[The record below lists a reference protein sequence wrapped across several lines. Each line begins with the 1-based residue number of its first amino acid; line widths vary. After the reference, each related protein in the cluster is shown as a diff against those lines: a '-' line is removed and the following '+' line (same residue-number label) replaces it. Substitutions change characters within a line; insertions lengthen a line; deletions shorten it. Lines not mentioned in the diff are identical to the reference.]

1 MLGAVALAAALGV
14 WQAWTG
20 GPLWRSAYPHLP
32 ARLQGLPYRLRAA
45 LPRSARTPVPLP
57 TAASPASTAA
67 PRPSRTASPR
77 PAASESVTPAAPE
90 PAANLLAAAR
100 LTGLTHAYQTWNNC
114 GPATAGMALSAF
126 GPAPDQAQIARV
138 LKPDPDDRNV
148 SPEEIVAYVRGE
160 AELGADWRQGGGVPV
175 LKALIAAGFPVIV
188 ETWFV
193 PEPGDEMGHYRV
205 LVGYDDQ
212 ASVPGGSG
220 AFLAYDSYLGPDRRL
235 AYDAFDADWRVFNRG
250 FTAVYPLAREA
261 EVAAILGQ
269 LADDR
274 SMALAALTRAKEE
287 AGAAGDA
294 FAWFNLGTSLLA
306 TGDAAGAVDAYDR
319 ARAIGLPWRM
329 LWYQFGPFEA
339 YAATGRWA
347 DVIALAEANLRNA
360 DNLEE
365 SHYWLGRAAEAAGDR
380 STALSAY
387 DRALGLNP
395 GFAPAAAA
403 RAALSTT
410 ETAP

>member
-1 MLGAVALAAALGV
+1 MN
-14 WQAWTG
+14 
-20 GPLWRSAYPHLP
+20 LP
-32 ARLQGLPYRLRAA
+32 
-45 LPRSARTPVPLP
+45 
-57 TAASPASTAA
+57 
-67 PRPSRTASPR
+67 
-77 PAASESVTPAAPE
+77 
-90 PAANLLAAAR
+90 AAAR
-100 LTGLTHAYQTWNNC
+100 LTGLIHAYQTWNNC

-148 SPEEIVAYVRGE
+148 SPGEIVAFVRGQG
-160 AELGADWRQGGGVPV
+160 ELGADWRQGGGVPV

-193 PEPGDEMGHYRV
+193 PDPGDEMGHYRV
-205 LVGYDDQ
+205 LVGYDDE

-235 AYDAFDADWRVFNRG
+235 TYEAFDADWRVFNRG
-250 FTAVYPLAREA
+250 FTAIYPLAREA
-261 EVAAILGQ
+261 EVAALLGQ

-274 SMALAALTRAKEE
+274 SMALAALALAQEE

-306 TGDAAGAVDAYDR
+306 MGDAAGAVDAYDR

-339 YAATGRWA
+339 YAATGRWT

-365 SHYWLGRAAEAAGDR
+365 SHYWLGRAAEAVGDR
-380 STALSAY
+380 STALGAY

-403 RAALSTT
+403 RAALS
-410 ETAP
+410 ETDSVP